1 MLTTTLPIS
10 AEQPSTGGLVR
21 SCQFRCRSHILCL
34 DWPPRWQVAS
44 SSLVVTTLI
53 YFIFM
58 VIKWYCIIVSHQ
70 LTQDR
75 KTEGSNGGVACTK
88 LLCRLHLRCC
98 HRLSHGKAWHTITD
112 INTILMIYHN
122 CICFKI
128 ISLRPAIVTPCLPPP
143 QMRDYVE
150 ISGWQPVF
158 ICLAML
164 FSIIAGLA
172 SIATRWDFLPQVSQM
187 SPRRNGNK
195 DDFLHHLLKLQ

>member
-1 MLTTTLPIS
+1 MMLTTTLAIS

-75 KTEGSNGGVACTK
+75 KTEGSNGGVTCTK
-88 LLCRLHLRCC
+88 LLCRLHLCCC
-98 HRLSHGKAWHTITD
+98 HRLSHGKACHTITD

-128 ISLRPAIVTPCLPPP
+128 ISLRPAIVISVHPLLVFLRCAITWRSPGGNPCSS
-143 QMRDYVE
+143 V
-150 ISGWQPVF
+150 WQ
-158 ICLAML
+158 C
-164 FSIIAGLA
+164 S
-172 SIATRWDFLPQVSQM
+172 
-187 SPRRNGNK
+187 SP
-195 DDFLHHLLKLQ
+195 